1 MPPATIARQAALKNS
16 SRSLAHPPIF
26 FSAPPQPLEHPGNR
40 GVADLHTSRPLQE
53 FASLWQRRRRSL
65 PQVRF
70 QQLSRH
76 SVQLGLGSGTL
87 FRSERSSLACGG
99 GVALDARGAYAEGFS
114 DFGGRHASFL
124 GLNDLLSEVQRVG
137 IHDHIL
143 SRRPTTLQ
151 DALVAMMPP
160 PEVRRKLPR
169 TPFSR
174 QLGE

>member
-16 SRSLAHPPIF
+16 SRSLAPTDL

-87 FRSERSSLACGG
+87 FRSERSSFACGGG

-114 DFGGRHASFL
+114 DFGGRHTSFL
-124 GLNDLLSEVQRVG
+124 GLDDLLSQVQRVG
-137 IHDHIL
+137 VHDHIL

-151 DALVAMMPP
+151 DALS
-160 PEVRRKLPR
+160 
-169 TPFSR
+169 T
-174 QLGE
+174 